1 MKKTFY
7 FFTKERPC
15 CRSLQDVSNLY
26 DAIEIR
32 LLFLLWSVSPVPCSP
47 DRRMVARSDYRGRQ
61 KRNCQGIDRAYH
73 PQLCSH
79 YCHDHSCILR
89 REFVVNLGL
98 LNNDDSN
105 RHLLFSIAAHGE
117 ESSHVYLHC
126 SGCDQHGVLYIHA
139 RSDIPGPRK
148 IRWIQSIPYFLL
160 QVFREFSVC
169 SHILTTFVVCV
180 DLVLLM
186 VSVPVSIVCLRNFNH
201 GLINH
206 STYMRI

>member
-7 FFTKERPC
+7 LFTKERPC

-105 RHLLFSIAAHGE
+105 RHLLFYSCARRRKQSCIPSLFWLRQAWGTLYTCSFRYPRTQKDTLDPKYSLLSFASIQGIFCMFA
-117 ESSHVYLHC
+117 YTNNFC
-126 SGCDQHGVLYIHA
+126 SMC
-139 RSDIPGPRK
+139 
-148 IRWIQSIPYFLL
+148 
-160 QVFREFSVC
+160 
-169 SHILTTFVVCV
+169 
-180 DLVLLM
+180 
-186 VSVPVSIVCLRNFNH
+186 
-201 GLINH
+201 
-206 STYMRI
+206 